1 MNMNIEIVV
10 VIVLQSESHTM
21 SSRNSLLMP
30 RLHGLWTPTRP
41 VLSNSFLIMVC
52 LRCLK
57 MRNERH

>member
-30 RLHGLWTPTRP
+30 RCMACGPPPAPSSPTAF
-41 VLSNSFLIMVC
+41 LSWSVSVA
-52 LRCLK
+52 LR
-57 MRNERH
+57 